1 MWFPGRELIYQSRIL
16 EAHSSYEYNVE
27 ELFVWMQAAVK
38 KCIAQMQ
45 EGTYNDDVNNNLNAR
60 QRTGTISRRDYWDIF
75 PEQKD
80 SCLSYIKDGRA
91 ERYDIKGKRYIAS
104 PYKYY
109 FTDVGLRNAQ
119 LNFRQQEENHIV
131 ENIIYNELLVRGF
144 NVDVGVVEHAEK

>member
-80 SCLSYIKDGRA
+80 SCLSYITDGRA

>member
-75 PEQKD
+75 PERKD
-80 SCLSYIKDGRA
+80 SCLSYITDGRA